1 MEASLDTNVII
12 HLYKGNLQS
21 ILFNRF
27 EKIKVYEFIR
37 NHEMENH
44 AEREILDVFDKDV
57 EHGKVELITDAFLQ
71 SIGMYNVFLQ
81 HVKDYRILFDA
92 RDLGEVYAIAL
103 AKVLGCIILVT
114 DDIKERGPHYTL
126 MRMPESDVLPFAFYE
141 LLFLDFLE
149 QLITEEDLIRYFNI
163 INDISGLNMDCK
175 KKLRT
180 FLKRFWTD
188 PYTDREK
195 EWMAGFCA
203 TNGINARERMTQLA
217 TFLSRHR

>member
-12 HLYKGNLQS
+12 HLYMGNLQS

-37 NHEMENH
+37 NH
-44 AEREILDVFDKDV
+44 
-57 EHGKVELITDAFLQ
+57 
-71 SIGMYNVFLQ
+71 
-81 HVKDYRILFDA
+81 
-92 RDLGEVYAIAL
+92 
-103 AKVLGCIILVT
+103 
-114 DDIKERGPHYTL
+114 
-126 MRMPESDVLPFAFYE
+126 
-141 LLFLDFLE
+141 FLE